1 MGYDSNSD
9 SSHVH
14 IPKFKMKAQDQSTPD
29 NMVGPNVSPL
39 HLHDNLEGSGHM
51 PSQQSFYHHG
61 LPLENVSLTN
71 RPRFDQI
78 SDATKYVF
86 NQQAVNA

>member
-1 MGYDSNSD
+1 MN
-9 SSHVH
+9 V
-14 IPKFKMKAQDQSTPD
+14 QDQGTPD

-39 HLHDNLEGSGHM
+39 HPHDNHEPSGHI
-51 PSQQSFYHHG
+51 PSQQSFYRTG

-86 NQQAVNA
+86 NQ